1 MPTVSAPRVALLAV
15 SLAAAGWFGVSAHE
29 ARDEHAAE
37 ALVSLLGGLTP
48 AEISHAGDLLD
59 GASVLDPD
67 SHVDVLR
74 AELALHRRRIAE
86 ARRILDGVLAREPK
100 AIEAW
105 ALEADALKRTDPAAA
120 RRARAQVLR
129 LAPPVPNP

>member
-37 ALVSLLGGLTP
+37 SLASQLRTLTP
-48 AEISHAGDLLD
+48 AQIDHAGDLLD

-67 SHVDVLR
+67 THVDVLR
-74 AELALHRRRIAE
+74 AELSLHRNRVAA

-105 ALEADALKRTDPAAA
+105 ALEADALKRSDPAAA

-129 LAPPVPNP
+129 LAPPVPSP